1 MMRGR
6 LLNMLFVRQ
15 QTAALFFFVLLLLL
29 LYFGWGQK
37 LSHNLGIIRAL
48 SSEAPIGMAGYPNW
62 IGGIASN
69 RIENKIKVKIEFEI
83 STAICESCLS
93 FARARWIL
101 PGSIPEIVKLFS

>member
-15 QTAALFFFVLLLLL
+15 QTAALFFFSLVIIIIFWFGDKSFPIIWELLG
-29 LYFGWGQK
+29 LYPAK
-37 LSHNLGIIRAL
+37 HP
-48 SSEAPIGMAGYPNW
+48 SEWLAILIGL
-62 IGGIASN
+62 GGIASN